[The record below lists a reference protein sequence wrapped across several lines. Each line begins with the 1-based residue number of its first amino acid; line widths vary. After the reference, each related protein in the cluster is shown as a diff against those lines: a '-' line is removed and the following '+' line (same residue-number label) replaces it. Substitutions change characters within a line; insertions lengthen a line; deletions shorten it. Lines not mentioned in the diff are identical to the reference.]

1 MKTAEQK
8 AELFES
14 YLQGKLSPEEKRNF
28 EIELQNDSELKRE
41 LNEFK
46 QLFEALDKLKERTLL
61 KAKLQSFH
69 EKQKNQ
75 INWAKVFRFNPSGIA
90 AAAAVALIISISGVL
105 YLSFQNQGKNDRAYY
120 TELKRDIDKI
130 KQSQHVLWKEVYQK
144 NGHEKNSGTGF
155 AASSY
160 GHIITSYHL
169 IKGAESIMVYNQ
181 EFKSLKA
188 KLIAF
193 DAAGDL
199 ALLSIEDSTFT
210 GFGTLPYK
218 LGTNSSLLGE
228 RIFTLGYPKED
239 VVYNE
244 GYISSMTG
252 YNNDSVSY
260 QISMPVNPGNSG
272 GPLLDVNGNLI
283 GMINGKH
290 KEAEGTAFA
299 VKSNYIKK
307 FYNEKLNDSIQT
319 VLKKSKVRQGFYSRP
334 DQLEKLRKFVVEVRV
349 Y

>member
-1 MKTAEQK
+1 MRTAEQK
-8 AELFES
+8 AELFER
-14 YLQGKLSPEEKRNF
+14 YLLEQLSGDERIAFESELEKN
-28 EIELQNDSELKRE
+28 SELKKE

-46 QLFEALDKLKERTLL
+46 ILFSTINKLKERTLL

-69 EKQKNQ
+69 EKQSNQ
-75 INWAKVFRFNPSGIA
+75 INWKKVFRFNLSGIA

-105 YLSFQNQGKNDRAYY
+105 YLSFQNQGNNDRAYY

-130 KQSQHVLWKEVYQK
+130 KQSQRVLWKEVYQK
-144 NGHEKNSGTGF
+144 NGQEKNSGTGF
-155 AASSY
+155 AASSN

-199 ALLSIEDSTFT
+199 ALLSIEDSAFA

-218 LGTNSSLLGE
+218 LDSKSSLLGE

-272 GPLLDVNGNLI
+272 GPLLDANGNLV

-307 FYNEKLNDSIQT
+307 FYSEKLNDSIQA